1 MANALDLLFFVGRP
15 FSPIYALAM
24 HLRSGCYRRGIV
36 RQQKLPVPVISVGNL
51 VLGGTGKTPVVQHI
65 ARLLQQKGF
74 RPAVVSRGY
83 RGRAAA
89 TVNIVSD
96 YQQIF
101 LSAVEAGDEPFL
113 LAKTLPGVPVLTG
126 RRRLFPARQAIERY
140 QVDAIILDDGFQH
153 LGLYRDIDLVLFDAG
168 TQAGNSRVFPGGPLR
183 EPISALQRCD
193 AFLLTGRT
201 PQNEQRAALF
211 AALLEKKF
219 PHAPTFFSN
228 FDRPRLLDPAGRC
241 LANQGKDERYLA
253 FCGIANP
260 HRFQDCLHDLDLP
273 LAGFMSLAD
282 HQRYSPAMLERITAK
297 AQATGAGRLVT
308 TEKDFVK
315 LAGVNLPLP
324 IYRLEVDQKVDAAF
338 DQFLDKMLAT
348 R

>member
-1 MANALDLLFFVGRP
+1 MANALDPLFFVGRP

-24 HLRSGCYRRGIV
+24 HLRSRCYRRGIF
-36 RQQKLPVPVISVGNL
+36 RQHKLPVPVISVGNL

-65 ARLLQQKGF
+65 GRLLQQKGF
-74 RPAVVSRGY
+74 RPAIVSRGY

-89 TVNIVSD
+89 AVNIVSD
-96 YQQIF
+96 HQELF
-101 LSAVEAGDEPFL
+101 LSAAEAGDEPYL

-126 RRRLFPARQAIERY
+126 RRRLFPARQAIDRY

-168 TQAGNSRVFPGGPLR
+168 AQAGSSRVFPGGPLR
-183 EPISALQRCD
+183 EPISALQRCH

-201 PQNEQRAALF
+201 PQNQMRAGLF
-211 AALLEKKF
+211 AELLEKKF
-219 PHAPTFFSN
+219 PHAPTFFSD
-228 FDRPRLLDPAGRC
+228 FDRPRLLDAAGRD
-241 LANQGKDERYLA
+241 LLDQAHGERYLA

-260 HRFQDCLHDLDLP
+260 QRFYHSLEELNLP
-273 LAGFMSLAD
+273 LAGFMPLAD
-282 HQRYSPAMLERITAK
+282 HQRYSPAVLERIIAK
-297 AQATGAGRLVT
+297 AQAEGAGWLIT

-324 IYRLEVDQKVDAAF
+324 ISRLVVGQKVAAAF
-338 DQFLDKMLAT
+338 DEFLGKMLAT

>member
-89 TVNIVSD
+89 SVNIVSD
-96 YQQIF
+96 YQQVF

-113 LAKTLPGVPVLTG
+113 LARTLPGVPVLTG
-126 RRRLFPARQAIERY
+126 RRRLFPARQAIEKY

-153 LGLYRDIDLVLFDAG
+153 LDLYRDVDLVLFDAG
-168 TQAGNSRVFPGGPLR
+168 AQAGSSRVFPGGPLR
-183 EPISALQRCD
+183 EPISALHRCH
-193 AFLLTGRT
+193 AFLLTGKT
-201 PQNEQRAALF
+201 PQNQRRATLF
-211 AALLEKKF
+211 AELLEKKF
-219 PHAPTFFSN
+219 PHAPIFFSS
-228 FDRPRLLDPAGRC
+228 FDRPRLLDAAGRDQTE
-241 LANQGKDERYLA
+241 LVHDERYLA

-260 HRFQDCLHDLDLP
+260 QRFHDSLQALDLP
-273 LAGFMSLAD
+273 LAGFLPLAD
-282 HQRYSPAMLERITAK
+282 HQRYAPTMLARIMAK
-297 AQATGAGRLVT
+297 AQATGAGRLIT

-324 IYRLEVDQKVDAAF
+324 IFRLEVGQRVDAVF
-338 DQFLDKMLAT
+338 DEFLGKTLAT
-348 R
+348 L